1 MTLFSAGLTQTWHSP
16 TSRLSTH
23 GCLMKKVLLYLLITL
38 FSGLLSAGETRS
50 LMILHTNDFHGHIS
64 QEADYAGAARITALF
79 KQMRSERDDVLIL
92 DAGDSVSGT
101 PVSTLFKG
109 VPIFEVMSRMGYDI
123 GLLGNHEFDY
133 GWKQISK
140 FMATANFPLLN
151 ANAFDPQGNPLGDG
165 SYRILEIN
173 GIRIGIF
180 GLITAETP
188 YIIIPQGNQGLVFDP
203 PEKYLQKIVDQ
214 LRPDTD
220 LIILLSHIGYEEDLE
235 IARDINGI
243 DIIIGGHSHT
253 LVDPPVKVTTGAGNT
268 WVAQAHA
275 YGTHVGQIEIRVDI
289 DDDRITEFKGRL
301 IPAKQLPLADVEVK
315 SLIDQWEQRVSKQV
329 DFQIAVANNGMKG
342 HELKRWMEMVLK
354 KSAAADLA
362 YYNQGGIRDQI
373 YPGAVTARHIW
384 NIEPFGN
391 TLVIMTL
398 KGKHINTMLKNDDDH
413 RPKLKRN
420 QLYTVATNNFIGQH
434 TKKRLKDA
442 VQIRDKG
449 VLVRDLLIDHI
460 RANGLRE

>member
-1 MTLFSAGLTQTWHSP
+1 
-16 TSRLSTH
+16 
-23 GCLMKKVLLYLLITL
+23 MKKLFLYLLIPLLT
-38 FSGLLSAGETRS
+38 GLLSGTPSAGETRS

-64 QEADYAGAARITALF
+64 EEADHAGAARITALF

-109 VPIFEVMSRMGYDI
+109 VPIFEVMSRMGYDM

-140 FMATANFPLLN
+140 FTAAANFPLLN

-180 GLITAETP
+180 GLITPETP
-188 YIIIPQGNQGLVFDP
+188 YIIIPEGNQGLVFDP
-203 PEKYLQKIVDQ
+203 PEKYLQKIVDR
-214 LRPDTD
+214 LKPDTD
-220 LIILLSHIGYEEDLE
+220 LIILLSHIGYDEDLE
-235 IARDINGI
+235 IARKINGI

-253 LVDPPVKVTTGAGNT
+253 LVSPPVKVTTRSGTT
-268 WVAQAHA
+268 WVAQAHE
-275 YGTHVGQIEIRVDI
+275 YGTHVGQIEISVDI
-289 DDDRITEFKGRL
+289 DADRITQFKGRL
-301 IPAKQLPLADVEVK
+301 IPAKQLPTGDVAIQ
-315 SLIDQWEQRVSKQV
+315 SLIDQWEQRVSRQV
-329 DFQIAVANNGMKG
+329 DFQIAIANKGMKG
-342 HELKRWMEMVLK
+342 IELKRWMEMVLK

-362 YYNQGGIRDQI
+362 YYNKGGVRDQI
-373 YPGAVTARHIW
+373 YPGPVTARHIW

-391 TLVIMTL
+391 TLVTMTM
-398 KGKHINTMLKNDDDH
+398 KGKHINKMLKKDADH

-420 QLYTVATNNFIGQH
+420 AMYTVATNNFIGQH

-449 VLVRDLLIDHI
+449 VLIRDLLIDYI
-460 RANGLRE
+460 RANGLTDTTSAGPRERKFRFPD